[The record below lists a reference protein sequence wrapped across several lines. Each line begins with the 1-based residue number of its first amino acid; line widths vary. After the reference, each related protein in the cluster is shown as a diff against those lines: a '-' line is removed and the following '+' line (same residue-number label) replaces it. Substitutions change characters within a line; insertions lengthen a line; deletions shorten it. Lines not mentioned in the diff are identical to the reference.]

1 MKLTPLYQGCLW
13 GGPPARPPARPPDTL
28 DRPLRLPNK
37 GQMGIDW
44 LPMVNLKGQMGTQAL
59 PWAVTSTAI
68 LHVTT
73 STGNNKK
80 SYCSKV
86 NLE

>member
-1 MKLTPLYQGCLW
+1 
-13 GGPPARPPARPPDTL
+13 
-28 DRPLRLPNK
+28 
-37 GQMGIDW
+37 
-44 LPMVNLKGQMGTQAL
+44 MVNLKGQMGTQAL